1 MCDWRTIS
9 TVRKI
14 VNFLV
19 VAGVFLTASTAVW
32 ADDTER
38 EKTAEEMQKYRFKTV
53 TTPEGLNFNIPEDM
67 PIETRNG
74 IKAPIPYDEYQY
86 FKYKKLEEKLSDTN
100 AKIDKMVETLDKM
113 QRTLEAL
120 KKKNPS
126 SAPSSS

>member
-1 MCDWRTIS
+1 MCDWRTIL

-19 VAGVFLTASTAVW
+19 VAGVFLTASTVVRAED
-32 ADDTER
+32 AERLKTE
-38 EKTAEEMQKYRFKTV
+38 EEIQKYRFKTV
-53 TTPEGLNFNIPEDM
+53 TTPEGLNFNIPDDM

-86 FKYKKLEEKLSDTN
+86 FKYKKLEEKLSETD
-100 AKIDKMVETLDKM
+100 AKIDKMAAALDKI
-113 QRTLEAL
+113 QRSLEAL
-120 KKKNPS
+120 QKKNTS